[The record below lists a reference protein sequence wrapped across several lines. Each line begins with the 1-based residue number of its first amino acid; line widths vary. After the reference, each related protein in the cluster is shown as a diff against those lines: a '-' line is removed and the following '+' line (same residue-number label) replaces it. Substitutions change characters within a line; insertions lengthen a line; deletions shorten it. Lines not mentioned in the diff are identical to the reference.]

1 QQFARVRREVYVPTY
16 TEVIMATA
24 RKPARSKRKLAGRR
38 AVTEGK
44 VRKEFWLDPTALAEA
59 QAFLGAA
66 TERET
71 VEVAL
76 DLVTFR
82 RELIA
87 GARAL
92 RAIRFTPTE

>member
-1 QQFARVRREVYVPTY
+1 MPKTRKGVRANT
-16 TEVIMATA
+16 
-24 RKPARSKRKLAGRR
+24 KLAGRR
-38 AVTEGK
+38 APTEGK

-59 QAFLGAA
+59 QAFLGTA